1 MDKYIKLDDAI
12 ATLHKYFPLSFDR
25 QNAEDDLKSIPAAD
39 VEEVKHGE
47 WQKEPTDFSLCGIA
61 YYSCSLCGFEEQ
73 IRTNYC
79 PKCGAR
85 MDGGRVSERVR
96 EKLSVTEADVV

>member
-1 MDKYIKLDDAI
+1 MMAKKYIERDIAAEIIKKLAFSQCSPFDKHEAI
-12 ATLHKYFPLSFDR
+12 DGI
-25 QNAEDDLKSIPAAD
+25 ESIPASD
-39 VEEVKHGE
+39 VEEVKHGK

-79 PKCGAR
+79 PNCGAK
-85 MDGGRVSERVR
+85 MDGKTG
-96 EKLSVTEADVV
+96 KG